1 MNELIKTDTSIQID
15 YTPSTIEIKNEAELE
30 ALVENT
36 ANHYKSLTFSEG
48 DIQGAKDARSSLNN
62 IIKLLEEK
70 RKEVKNGYSEPLK
83 AFEAKI
89 KTFVDQMETAKEGI
103 SQSLEKFETK
113 ERDSRL
119 QKVKEKIEDLCNA
132 LGVDQSEIEIPDR
145 WTNKG
150 AFTAAKGELTKAIS
164 KEITDTI
171 NDIVSKKQTLAANKQ
186 AVESYAQAVGLES
199 SSWVRWI
206 DQGHELQEVF
216 DQINQVVAEQKE
228 KLAKAAAII
237 EKVEKQEHVPSVP
250 IDRETGEIIAEPT
263 QEKEVSEQGN
273 VVTLKLKGSEEQF
286 SLLNQSIV
294 QLGIEVVDVIE

>member
-89 KTFVDQMETAKEGI
+89 KAFVDQMETAKEGI

-113 ERDSRL
+113 ERDSRS

-132 LGVDQSEIEIPDR
+132 LGVDPSEIEILDR

-171 NDIVSKKQTLAANKQ
+171 NEIVSKKQTLAANKL
-186 AVESYAQAVGLES
+186 AVESYTQAVGLDPF
-199 SSWVRWI
+199 SWVRWI

-237 EKVEKQEHVPSVP
+237 EKVEKKEPVPSVP
-250 IDRETGEIIAEPT
+250 IDPETGEIQEEPA
-263 QEKEVSEQGN
+263 QEKEVSAIGK
-273 VVTLKLKGSEEQF
+273 VVTLKLKGSDEQF
-286 SLLNQSIV
+286 KLLNKSIV
-294 QLGIEVVDVIE
+294 QLRIEIVEVTE

>member
-89 KTFVDQMETAKEGI
+89 KAFVDQMENAKEGI

-132 LGVDQSEIEIPDR
+132 LGVDPSEIEIPDR

-150 AFTAAKGELTKAIS
+150 AFTTTKGELTKAIS

-171 NDIVSKKQTLAANKQ
+171 NEIVSKKQTLAANKQ
-186 AVESYAQAVGLES
+186 AVESYAQAVGLDPF
-199 SSWVRWI
+199 SWVRWI

-237 EKVEKQEHVPSVP
+237 EKVEKKEPVPSVP
-250 IDRETGEIIAEPT
+250 IDPETGEIQEEPA
-263 QEKEVSEQGN
+263 QEKEVSANGK
-273 VVTLKLKGSEEQF
+273 VVTLKLKGSDEQF
-286 SLLNQSIV
+286 KLLNKSIV
-294 QLGIEVVDVIE
+294 QLRIEIVEVTE

>member
-1 MNELIKTDTSIQID
+1 MNELIKTDTTIQID

-250 IDRETGEIIAEPT
+250 IDRETGEIIEEPIR
-263 QEKEVSEQGN
+263 EMKVPVQGN
-273 VVTLKLKGSEEQF
+273 VVTLKLKGSDEQF

>member
-89 KTFVDQMETAKEGI
+89 KAFVDQMETAKEGI

-113 ERDSRL
+113 ERDSRS
-119 QKVKEKIEDLCNA
+119 QKVKEKIENLCNA
-132 LGVDQSEIEIPDR
+132 LGVDPSEIEILDR

-171 NDIVSKKQTLAANKQ
+171 NEIVSKKQTLAANKL
-186 AVESYAQAVGLES
+186 AVESYAQAVGLDPF
-199 SSWVRWI
+199 SWVRWI

-237 EKVEKQEHVPSVP
+237 EKVEKKEPVPSVP
-250 IDRETGEIIAEPT
+250 IDPETGEIQEEPA
-263 QEKEVSEQGN
+263 QEKEVSAIGK
-273 VVTLKLKGSEEQF
+273 VVTLKLKGSDEQF
-286 SLLNQSIV
+286 KLLNKSIV
-294 QLGIEVVDVIE
+294 QLRIEIVEVTE

>member
-1 MNELIKTDTSIQID
+1 MNELIKTDTTIQID

-89 KTFVDQMETAKEGI
+89 KAFVDQMETAKEGI

-186 AVESYAQAVGLES
+186 AVESYAQAVGLDS

-250 IDRETGEIIAEPT
+250 IDRETGEIIEEPIR
-263 QEKEVSEQGN
+263 EKKVPVQGN
-273 VVTLKLKGSEEQF
+273 VVTLKLKGSDEQF

>member
-83 AFEAKI
+83 VFEAKI
-89 KTFVDQMETAKEGI
+89 KKFVDQMEAAKEGI
-103 SQSLEKFETK
+103 SQSLDKFQST

-119 QKVKEKIEDLCNA
+119 QKVKAKINELCTVV
-132 LGVDQSEIEIPDR
+132 GVDPNDIQILDK

-150 AFTAAKGELTKAIS
+150 AFTTTKGELKKAIIE
-164 KEITDTI
+164 EITGTI
-171 NDIVSKKQTLAANKQ
+171 NGIVEKHQQAAVNKRI
-186 AVESYAQAVGLES
+186 VEGYAKAAHLDPV
-199 SSWVRWI
+199 SWVI
-206 DQGHELQEVF
+206 LLDQGLTV
-216 DQINQVVAEQKE
+216 DDIMSKIDQVVAEQKAR
-228 KLAKAAAII
+228 LAKA
-237 EKVEKQEHVPSVP
+237 EEVVQVVKQKEHVPSVP
-250 IDRETGEIIAEPT
+250 IDQETGEIQERPIE
-263 QEKEVSEQGN
+263 EKETSSTEK
-273 VVTLKLKGSEEQF
+273 VVTLKLKGTDDQF
-286 SLLNQSIV
+286 FLLNKTIV
-294 QLGIEVVDVIE
+294 KLGIEVVNVSE

>member
-89 KTFVDQMETAKEGI
+89 KAFVDQMETAKEGI

-113 ERDSRL
+113 ERDSRS

-132 LGVDQSEIEIPDR
+132 LGVDPSEIEILDR

-164 KEITDTI
+164 KEITDAI
-171 NDIVSKKQTLAANKQ
+171 NEIVSKKQTLAANKQ
-186 AVESYAQAVGLES
+186 AVESYAQAVGLDPF
-199 SSWVRWI
+199 SWVRWI

-237 EKVEKQEHVPSVP
+237 EKVEKKEPVPSVP
-250 IDRETGEIIAEPT
+250 IDPETGEIQEEPA
-263 QEKEVSEQGN
+263 QEKEVSAIGK
-273 VVTLKLKGSEEQF
+273 VVTLKLKGSDEQF
-286 SLLNQSIV
+286 KLLNKSIV
-294 QLGIEVVDVIE
+294 QLRIEIVEVTE

>member
-89 KTFVDQMETAKEGI
+89 KAFVDQMETAKEGI

-113 ERDSRL
+113 ERDSRS

-132 LGVDQSEIEIPDR
+132 LGVDPSEIEILDR

-171 NDIVSKKQTLAANKQ
+171 NEIVSKKQTLAANKL
-186 AVESYAQAVGLES
+186 AVESYAQAVGLDPF
-199 SSWVRWI
+199 SWVRWI

-237 EKVEKQEHVPSVP
+237 EKVEKKEPVPSVP
-250 IDRETGEIIAEPT
+250 IDPETGEIQEEPA
-263 QEKEVSEQGN
+263 QEKEVSTNGK
-273 VVTLKLKGSEEQF
+273 VVTLKLKGSDEQF
-286 SLLNQSIV
+286 KLLNKSIV
-294 QLGIEVVDVIE
+294 QLRIEIVEVTE

>member
-1 MNELIKTDTSIQID
+1 MNELIKTGTSIQID

-30 ALVENT
+30 ELVENT
-36 ANHYKSLTFSEG
+36 VNHYNSLTFGEG
-48 DIQGAKDARSSLNN
+48 DIQGAKDAQSSLNK

-70 RKEVKNGYSEPLK
+70 RKEVKKGYSEPLK

-89 KTFVDQMETAKEGI
+89 KSFVDQMEAAKEGI
-103 SQSLEKFETK
+103 CQSLEQFESS

-119 QKVKEKIEDLCNA
+119 KKVKVKIDDMCNA
-132 LGVDQSEIEIPDR
+132 LGVDSSEIEIPDR

-150 AFTAAKGELTKAIS
+150 AFTAAKGELTKAIG

-171 NDIVSKKQTLAANKQ
+171 NEIVSKKQTLAANKQ
-186 AVESYAQAVGLES
+186 AVESYAQAVGLDPF
-199 SSWVRWI
+199 SWVRWI

-250 IDRETGEIIAEPT
+250 IDRETGEIIEEPT

-273 VVTLKLKGSEEQF
+273 VVTLKLKGSDEQF

>member
-30 ALVENT
+30 ALVKNT

-83 AFEAKI
+83 SFEAKI
-89 KTFVDQMETAKEGI
+89 KTFVNQMEAAKEGI

-119 QKVKEKIEDLCNA
+119 QKVKEKIEDLCSA
-132 LGVDQSEIEIPDR
+132 LGVDPSEIEISDR

-150 AFTAAKGELTKAIS
+150 SFTAAKGELTKAIS

-171 NDIVSKKQTLAANKQ
+171 NEIVTKKQTLAANKQ
-186 AVESYAQAVGLES
+186 AVESYAQAVGLDPF
-199 SSWVRWI
+199 SWVRWI

-216 DQINQVVAEQKE
+216 DQINQVVAEQK
-228 KLAKAAAII
+228 ARIAIGEEVI
-237 EKVEKQEHVPSVP
+237 QEVKQKEHVPSVP
-250 IDRETGEIIAEPT
+250 IDLETGEIKEESVGERETPVY
-263 QEKEVSEQGN
+263 EKVS
-273 VVTLKLKGSEEQF
+273 TIKLGGSEAKFFE
-286 SLLNQSIV
+286 LNKRIV
-294 QLGIEVVDVIE
+294 ELKIDVIEVIE

>member
-1 MNELIKTDTSIQID
+1 MNELIKTDTTIQID
-15 YTPSTIEIKNEAELE
+15 YTPSSIEIKNEAELE

-89 KTFVDQMETAKEGI
+89 KKFVDQMEDAKEGI
-103 SQSLEKFETK
+103 SQSLDKFEST
-113 ERDSRL
+113 ERDARL
-119 QKVKEKIEDLCNA
+119 QKVKAKINELCA
-132 LGVDQSEIEIPDR
+132 VVGVDPNDIQILDK

-150 AFTAAKGELTKAIS
+150 AFTTTKGELKKATSEDIALAINELVTKR
-164 KEITDTI
+164 
-171 NDIVSKKQTLAANKQ
+171 QQ
-186 AVESYAQAVGLES
+186 AVIDKRVVEGYAKAVHLDPV
-199 SSWVRWI
+199 SWVI
-206 DQGHELQEVF
+206 LLDQGLNVDEVMTKI
-216 DQINQVVAEQKE
+216 DQVVAEQKARI
-228 KLAKAAAII
+228 AKAEEVIQ
-237 EKVEKQEHVPSVP
+237 KVEKKEPVPSVP
-250 IDRETGEIIAEPT
+250 IDRETGEILEEPP
-263 QEKEVSEQGN
+263 QDKEVPAQIN

>member
-89 KTFVDQMETAKEGI
+89 KAFVDQMETAKEGI

-132 LGVDQSEIEIPDR
+132 LGVDPSEIEIPDR

-150 AFTAAKGELTKAIS
+150 ACTAAKGELTKAIS

-171 NDIVSKKQTLAANKQ
+171 NEIVSKKQTLAANKQ
-186 AVESYAQAVGLES
+186 AVESYAQAVGLDPF
-199 SSWVRWI
+199 SWVRWI

-237 EKVEKQEHVPSVP
+237 EKVEKKEPVPSVP
-250 IDRETGEIIAEPT
+250 IDPETGEIQEEPA
-263 QEKEVSEQGN
+263 QEKEVSAIGK
-273 VVTLKLKGSEEQF
+273 VVTLKLKGSDEQF
-286 SLLNQSIV
+286 KLLNKSIV
-294 QLGIEVVDVIE
+294 QLRIEIVEVTE

>member
-83 AFEAKI
+83 AFETKV
-89 KTFVDQMETAKEGI
+89 KKFVDQMEAAKEGI
-103 SQSLEKFETK
+103 SQSLDKFEST

-119 QKVKEKIEDLCNA
+119 QKVKAKINELCA
-132 LGVDQSEIEIPDR
+132 VVGVDPNDIQILDK

-150 AFTAAKGELTKAIS
+150 AFTTTKGELKKAIIE
-164 KEITDTI
+164 EITGII
-171 NDIVSKKQTLAANKQ
+171 NGIVEKRQQAAVNKRI
-186 AVESYAQAVGLES
+186 VEGYAKAAHLDPVP
-199 SSWVRWI
+199 WVI
-206 DQGHELQEVF
+206 LLDQGITV
-216 DQINQVVAEQKE
+216 DDIMSKIDQVVAGQKSRVAVGKE
-228 KLAKAAAII
+228 II
-237 EKVEKQEHVPSVP
+237 QENKQKDPVPSVA
-250 IDRETGEIIAEPT
+250 IDLETGEIKEEIVKECET
-263 QEKEVSEQGN
+263 SVYEKVA
-273 VVTLKLKGSEEQF
+273 TIKLGGSDAKFRE
-286 SLLNQSIV
+286 LNKRI
-294 QLGIEVVDVIE
+294 IELEIDVIEVIE

>member
-89 KTFVDQMETAKEGI
+89 KAFVDQMETAKEGI

-119 QKVKEKIEDLCNA
+119 QKVKEKIVDLCNA
-132 LGVDQSEIEIPDR
+132 LGVDPSEIEIPDR

-164 KEITDTI
+164 KEIADTI
-171 NDIVSKKQTLAANKQ
+171 NEIVSKKQTLAANKQ
-186 AVESYAQAVGLES
+186 AVESYAQAVGLDPF
-199 SSWVRWI
+199 SWVRWI

-237 EKVEKQEHVPSVP
+237 EKVEKKEPVPSVP
-250 IDRETGEIIAEPT
+250 IDPETGEIQEEPA
-263 QEKEVSEQGN
+263 QEKEVSANGK
-273 VVTLKLKGSEEQF
+273 VVTLKLKGSDEQF
-286 SLLNQSIV
+286 KLLNKSIV
-294 QLGIEVVDVIE
+294 QLRIEIVEVTE

>member
-36 ANHYKSLTFSEG
+36 VNHYNSLTFSEG
-48 DIQGAKDARSSLNN
+48 DIQGAKDAQSSLNK
-62 IIKLLEEK
+62 IIKLLEVK

-89 KTFVDQMETAKEGI
+89 KSFVDQMETAKEGI

-113 ERDSRL
+113 ERDSRS
-119 QKVKEKIEDLCNA
+119 QKVKEKIEELCNA
-132 LGVDQSEIEIPDR
+132 LGVDPSEIEIPDR
-145 WTNKG
+145 WTNKS

-171 NDIVSKKQTLAANKQ
+171 NEIVSRKQTLAANKQ
-186 AVESYAQAVGLES
+186 AVESYAQAVGLDPF
-199 SSWVRWI
+199 SWVRWI

-237 EKVEKQEHVPSVP
+237 EKVEKKEPVPSVP
-250 IDRETGEIIAEPT
+250 IDPETGEIQEEPA
-263 QEKEVSEQGN
+263 QEKGVSANGK
-273 VVTLKLKGSEEQF
+273 VVTLKLKGSDEQF
-286 SLLNQSIV
+286 KLLNKSIV
-294 QLGIEVVDVIE
+294 QLRIEIVEVTE

>member
-1 MNELIKTDTSIQID
+1 MNELIKTDTTIQID

-36 ANHYKSLTFSEG
+36 ANHYNSLTFSEG
-48 DIQGAKDARSSLNN
+48 DIQGAKDAQSSLNK
-62 IIKLLEEK
+62 IIKLLEVK
-70 RKEVKNGYSEPLK
+70 RKEVKNGY
-83 AFEAKI
+83 
-89 KTFVDQMETAKEGI
+89 

-113 ERDSRL
+113 ERDSRS
-119 QKVKEKIEDLCNA
+119 QKVKEKIEELCNA
-132 LGVDQSEIEIPDR
+132 LGVNPSEIEIPDR

-171 NDIVSKKQTLAANKQ
+171 NEIVSKKQTLAANKQ
-186 AVESYAQAVGLES
+186 AVESYAQAVGLDPF
-199 SSWVRWI
+199 SWVRWI

-237 EKVEKQEHVPSVP
+237 EKVEKKEPVPSVP
-250 IDRETGEIIAEPT
+250 IDPETGEIQEEPA
-263 QEKEVSEQGN
+263 QEKEVSANGK
-273 VVTLKLKGSEEQF
+273 VVTLKLKGSDEQF
-286 SLLNQSIV
+286 KLLNKSIV
-294 QLGIEVVDVIE
+294 QLRIEIVEVTE

>member
-1 MNELIKTDTSIQID
+1 MNELIKTDTTIQID

-70 RKEVKNGYSEPLK
+70 RKEVKTGYSEPLK

-89 KTFVDQMETAKEGI
+89 KSFVDHMETAKEGI

-113 ERDSRL
+113 ERDSRS

-132 LGVDQSEIEIPDR
+132 LGVDPSEIAIPDR

-150 AFTAAKGELTKAIS
+150 AFTTTKGELTKAIS

-171 NDIVSKKQTLAANKQ
+171 NEIVSKKQTLAANKQ
-186 AVESYAQAVGLES
+186 AVESYAQAVGLDPF
-199 SSWVRWI
+199 SWVRWI

-237 EKVEKQEHVPSVP
+237 EKVEKKEPVPSVP
-250 IDRETGEIIAEPT
+250 IDPETGEIQEEPA
-263 QEKEVSEQGN
+263 QEKEVSAIGK
-273 VVTLKLKGSEEQF
+273 VVTLKLKGSDEQF
-286 SLLNQSIV
+286 KLLNKSIV
-294 QLGIEVVDVIE
+294 QLRIEIVEVTE

>member
-89 KTFVDQMETAKEGI
+89 KAFVDQMETAKEGI

-113 ERDSRL
+113 ERDSRS

-132 LGVDQSEIEIPDR
+132 LGVDPSEIEIPDR

-150 AFTAAKGELTKAIS
+150 SFTTAKGELTKAIS

-171 NDIVSKKQTLAANKQ
+171 NEIVSKKQTLTANKQ
-186 AVESYAQAVGLES
+186 AVESYAQAVGLDPF
-199 SSWVRWI
+199 SWVHWI

-237 EKVEKQEHVPSVP
+237 EKVEKKEPVPSVP
-250 IDRETGEIIAEPT
+250 IDPETGEIQEEPA
-263 QEKEVSEQGN
+263 QEKEVSANGK
-273 VVTLKLKGSEEQF
+273 VVTLKLKGSDEQF
-286 SLLNQSIV
+286 KLLNKSIV
-294 QLGIEVVDVIE
+294 QLRIEIVEVTE